1 MQNVGE
7 GDTTPTARPMLTIRE
22 VAAELGVSEKT
33 IRRWIK
39 TGDLPAWRRGQV
51 LRVSRTALDAFLREG

>member
-1 MQNVGE
+1 MPPTGE
-7 GDTTPTARPMLTIRE
+7 RKAVPSTRTMLSIRE
-22 VAAELGVSEKT
+22 VAAEFGVSEKT

-51 LRVSRTALDAFLREG
+51 LRVSRAALDAFLREG